1 MKLGTSFVCGS
12 LAALSVFAMSAAAD
26 PGDQKLT
33 IGGADFQVWTG
44 YSIAPAAAGSELPD
58 GALGFWGNSSAAY
71 QADNPAPEPAGG
83 IAFVRAEKSVF
94 GGVLKNVIYVRCRTP
109 ESCLPAGLQDR
120 AERMSRK
127 GYRITV
133 ADFAM
138 WQETARMLSSAP
150 GIKEW
155 SPDIDYNVGAEVQ

>member
-12 LAALSVFAMSAAAD
+12 LAALSVFATSAAAD
-26 PGDQKLT
+26 QTLT
-33 IGGADFQVWTG
+33 IGGTEFQVWTG
-44 YSIAPAAAGSELPD
+44 YSFTPAEAGSALPE
-58 GALGFWGNSSAAY
+58 GSLGFWGNSSAAY
-71 QADNPAPEPAGG
+71 QADVPALEPAGG

-94 GGVLKNVIYVRCRTP
+94 GGVLKNAIYVRCRTP

-127 GYRITV
+127 GFRITV

-138 WQETARMLSSAP
+138 WQETVNMLSSAS

>member
-12 LAALSVFAMSAAAD
+12 LAALSVFAACAA
-26 PGDQKLT
+26 GEQGT
-33 IGGADFQVWTG
+33 MNIGGTDFAVWTG
-44 YSIAPAAAGSELPD
+44 YSLVPGAAGSELPD
-58 GALGFWGNSSAAY
+58 GALGFWGNNSAAY

-94 GGVLKNVIYVRCRTP
+94 GGVLRNVIYVRCRTQ
-109 ESCLPAGLQDR
+109 ESCIPAGLQDR

-127 GYRITV
+127 GFRITV
-133 ADFAM
+133 TDFAA
-138 WQETARMLSSAP
+138 WQETADMLNSAP

-155 SPDIDYNVGAEVQ
+155 SPDIDYNAGAEAQ